1 VVRPSARTPH
11 DADQA
16 KLNQALDRPAH
27 MNGINIEAAG
37 HPPVRKRAG
46 KVFNIEPPIPIPDRG
61 QHAALDVVRPG
72 AAIARVCHSS
82 RRSTGTSTAPTA
94 RRTGFGLAVVEFMTI
109 HHVAGCAESG
119 KRATGAVWLHR
130 RHGLCARGEMRCVV
144 PAHWS
149 RLNVIDGEA
158 AVLGRDG
165 LSRFRLNYPDGR
177 NVALSKELPL
187 IELSIIFGMALIWG
201 LFCVIVPKSQ
211 DEPGPGTDDP
221 TGVGPGAGAGASTGT
236 GG

>member
-1 VVRPSARTPH
+1 
-11 DADQA
+11 
-16 KLNQALDRPAH
+16 
-27 MNGINIEAAG
+27 
-37 HPPVRKRAG
+37 
-46 KVFNIEPPIPIPDRG
+46 
-61 QHAALDVVRPG
+61 
-72 AAIARVCHSS
+72 
-82 RRSTGTSTAPTA
+82 
-94 RRTGFGLAVVEFMTI
+94 
-109 HHVAGCAESG
+109 
-119 KRATGAVWLHR
+119 
-130 RHGLCARGEMRCVV
+130 MRCVV

-221 TGVGPGAGAGASTGT
+221 TGVGPGAGAGGGTGT
-236 GG
+236 GGGEPVRTRRCAASRHPQTNCGCVRAVS